1 VDKFKNVKKEIENIP
16 VGKNVS
22 EMSTESKGDIEDV
35 VGKHLKEYLDFGK
48 IPPSETFLESEF
60 VKNLNLSQ
68 SMKEYM
74 IRRLNSGKIA
84 IEDDLSGFNEEERKS
99 MDELKKKYIEI
110 EKSLESFSAKN
121 KEQLIDD
128 QLQNLAKDII
138 RSPKSYMDVTKSDNL
153 LKELEQYVDQARD
166 KMKTNLE
173 KPKKY
178 YVEEKP
184 EMKDIITKIDD
195 TIPMS
200 NEEKELESR
209 HRVKQLANKI
219 LVQKRKQIIEFNE
232 EKLQERSSKKSKEV
246 SLKYAQKEK
255 DISPDEKDSIKKY
268 FQITILMKMILK
280 SI

>member
-99 MDELKKKYIEI
+99 MDELKKKNI
-110 EKSLESFSAKN
+110 SRLKN
-121 KEQLIDD
+121 HW
-128 QLQNLAKDII
+128 NH
-138 RSPKSYMDVTKSDNL
+138 SV
-153 LKELEQYVDQARD
+153 LK
-166 KMKTNLE
+166 
-173 KPKKY
+173 
-178 YVEEKP
+178 
-184 EMKDIITKIDD
+184 
-195 TIPMS
+195 
-200 NEEKELESR
+200 
-209 HRVKQLANKI
+209 
-219 LVQKRKQIIEFNE
+219 
-232 EKLQERSSKKSKEV
+232 
-246 SLKYAQKEK
+246 
-255 DISPDEKDSIKKY
+255 IKNN
-268 FQITILMKMILK
+268 
-280 SI
+280 